1 MCCSPRVSSHDN
13 SLAHRVG
20 VRGPSSIDQG
30 VIDDPCPHDVDWEQ
44 SQLPVAASEDDAGQP
59 LGYLG
64 LYLLG
69 RTLSS
74 IVLPAIERKSP

>member
-1 MCCSPRVSSHDN
+1 MTTRSRTALVCVVC
-13 SLAHRVG
+13 LALIR
-20 VRGPSSIDQG
+20 G

-44 SQLPVAASEDDAGQP
+44 SQLPVAGSEDDAGQP
-59 LGYLG
+59 LGYLD

-69 RTLSS
+69 STLSS